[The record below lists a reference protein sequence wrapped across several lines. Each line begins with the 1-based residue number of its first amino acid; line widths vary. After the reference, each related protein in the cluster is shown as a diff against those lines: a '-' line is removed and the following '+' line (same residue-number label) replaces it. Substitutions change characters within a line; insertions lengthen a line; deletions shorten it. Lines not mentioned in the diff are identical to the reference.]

1 MFNYN
6 NGYQFLYIIVMIV
19 EIYLFIMIEFMFVE
33 YFFKVIVVIIV
44 GLLSMIFVFSVM
56 FVKYLIKRSGSFRD
70 END

>member
-1 MFNYN
+1 
-6 NGYQFLYIIVMIV
+6 MIV
-19 EIYLFIMIEFMFVE
+19 EIYLFIMIVFMFVE